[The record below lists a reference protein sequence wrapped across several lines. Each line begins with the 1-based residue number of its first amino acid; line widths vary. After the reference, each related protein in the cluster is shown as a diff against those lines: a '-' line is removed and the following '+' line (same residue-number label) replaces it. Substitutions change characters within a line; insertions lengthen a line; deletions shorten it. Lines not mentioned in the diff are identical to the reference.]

1 MAAAD
6 DRDPLAG
13 ARARSLRWSAGWL
26 RSISALLVIVMC
38 IVAVVQWRQWA
49 LLTSAASEDNQLV
62 VGHAYRAESEY
73 LRLREVWPPAAG
85 PAADVRPVDTA
96 DLQFRY
102 EIFVSRIRLLREGG
116 PAGML
121 GDNPQILAL
130 LQQAADFIDK
140 ADPLLDPARVRDSPD
155 LAGLARLRP
164 ELVALADSLRS
175 LSIESGQFVARAAEQ
190 RGDHLREFNQTGIAL
205 TLFLSVLTLA
215 FALVAMRQ
223 LRRLEQRRVALE
235 EMAAS
240 LRESRAEAE
249 AANAAK
255 SVFLANMSH
264 EIRTPFQGLLGMLG
278 LLRETPLDPRQRE
291 WLGTATESADH
302 LLRIVDDILDL
313 SQLETG
319 RLTLAESLVDLRKL
333 LREVESLMRPQAQR
347 KSLALHIDAEPA
359 VPERALLDATRV
371 RQVLFNLLSNAIKFS
386 DKGAVVL
393 DLRLRAGDGG
403 PMLDFVVTDSGIGM
417 DPATL
422 SRLFERFAQGADSR
436 TRRYGGTGIGLEISR
451 NLARLMGGDITARSR
466 PGEGST
472 FVFAIPLR
480 QAPAGSAAPVDLDVD
495 VAAAPSSL
503 RILVAEDHAVNRQ
516 YMASLL
522 NSLGHEAHFAADG
535 RQAVEAARARP
546 FDVVLMDLHMPELD
560 GIGATQ
566 AIRALPDRAAATVP
580 ILALTADAFVE
591 TRERCLLAGMND
603 FLTKPIGPQA
613 LATAL
618 RRLFGERAAAEVAK
632 PAPRAARSDLPLA
645 PGLSHVLDQ
654 SVLNAALQAMP
665 RERLLDLV
673 GAFFDEA
680 PHTLARLRAAVRD
693 AQTSEIRVAAHAAR
707 GVALNLGLPALAATA
722 EALQQGAA
730 HLPAHEIALLV
741 QRYELQ
747 LLQTSDALRRIDLL
761 PARLSGPSS
770 TAPSDFAA
778 GTAADL
784 PAATPAEPTLKE

>member
-6 DRDPLAG
+6 DRDPLAA

-49 LLTSAASEDNQLV
+49 LLSSAASEDNPAM
-62 VGHAYRAESEY
+62 VGHAYRAETEY
-73 LRLREVWPPAAG
+73 LRLREAWPAAAA
-85 PAADVRPVDTA
+85 PAADARPVDTA
-96 DLQFRY
+96 ELQLRY
-102 EIFVSRIRLLREGG
+102 EIFVSRIGLLREGG
-116 PAGML
+116 RAGML
-121 GDNPQILAL
+121 GDNPAIQAL
-130 LQQAADFIDK
+130 LQEVADFIDQ
-140 ADPLLDPARVRDSPD
+140 ADPLLDPARVRDAPD

-164 ELVALADSLRS
+164 ELVTLAENLRS
-175 LSIESGQFVARAAEQ
+175 VSIESGQFVARNAEQ
-190 RGDHLREFNQTGIAL
+190 RGEHLREFNQTGIAL

-215 FALVAMRQ
+215 FAVVALRQ

-278 LLRETPLDPRQRE
+278 LLRETSLEPRQRD

-313 SQLETG
+313 SQLEAG
-319 RLTLAESLVDLRKL
+319 RLTLSESRVDLRRL

-347 KSLALHIDAEPA
+347 KALALHIDAEPA

-371 RQVLFNLLSNAIKFS
+371 KQVLFNLLSNAIKFS
-386 DKGAVVL
+386 DHGAVVL
-393 DLRLRAGDGG
+393 DLRLREADSGA
-403 PMLDFVVTDSGIGM
+403 MLDFVVTDTGIGM

-422 SRLFERFAQGADSR
+422 SRLFERFAQGADAR
-436 TRRYGGTGIGLEISR
+436 TRRHGGTGIGLEISR
-451 NLARLMGGDITARSR
+451 NLARLMGGDISARSR
-466 PGEGST
+466 PGEGSS
-472 FVFAIPLR
+472 FVFGIPLR
-480 QAPAGSAAPVDLDVD
+480 EAPAAASAPVDLDVD
-495 VAAAPSSL
+495 VDVAAPPGAL

-522 NSLGHEAHFAADG
+522 DGLGHEAHFAADG
-535 RQAVEAARARP
+535 RQAVEAARARA

-580 ILALTADAFVE
+580 ILALTADAFAE

-603 FLTKPIGPQA
+603 FLTKPVGPQA
-613 LATAL
+613 LVTAL
-618 RRLFGERAAAEVAK
+618 RRLFGERAAAEGAK
-632 PAPRAARSDLPLA
+632 PAPRPAARSELPLA
-645 PGLSHVLDQ
+645 PGLAHVLDQ
-654 SVLNAALQAMP
+654 AVLNTALQAMP
-665 RERLLDLV
+665 RDRLVALV

-680 PHTLARLRAAVRD
+680 PRTLARLRAALRD
-693 AQTSEIRVAAHAAR
+693 GQPTDICVAAHAAR
-707 GVALNLGLPALAATA
+707 AAALNLGMPALAATA
-722 EALQQGAA
+722 EALQQGAT

-741 QRYELQ
+741 QRFELQ
-747 LLQTSDALRRIDLL
+747 LLQTSDALSRIDLL
-761 PARLSGPSS
+761 PGRLSSCLA
-770 TAPSDFAA
+770 T
-778 GTAADL
+778 
-784 PAATPAEPTLKE
+784 PAAPATGPAPAPAEPTLRG